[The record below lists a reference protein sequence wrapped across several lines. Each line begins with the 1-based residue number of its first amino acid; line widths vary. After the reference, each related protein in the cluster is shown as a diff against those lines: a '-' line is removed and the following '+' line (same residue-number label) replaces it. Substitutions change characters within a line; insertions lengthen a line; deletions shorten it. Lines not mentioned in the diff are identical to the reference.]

1 MAYLLIFFCAKP
13 LWLVQISK
21 EPSWRKLK
29 FQTHNIIILD
39 TNKTLGKLRFEKRG
53 TEKFITF

>member
-1 MAYLLIFFCAKP
+1 MAYLLIFFYAKP

-21 EPSWRKLK
+21 EPLWRKLI

-39 TNKTLGKLRFEKRG
+39 TNKTLGKLRF
-53 TEKFITF
+53 

>member
-1 MAYLLIFFCAKP
+1 MAYLLIFFAQN

-39 TNKTLGKLRFEKRG
+39 TNKTLGKLRFE
-53 TEKFITF
+53 

>member
-1 MAYLLIFFCAKP
+1 MAYPLIFF
-13 LWLVQISK
+13 VQNLSDLCRYQWK

-39 TNKTLGKLRFEKRG
+39 PTKTLGKLRF
-53 TEKFITF
+53 